1 MSEIAF
7 SKNNDGLYLAHIFFI
22 AAIFTSS
29 FDNLLVFN
37 LGFNF
42 RATQLLMVIPTLIAT
57 IKSFKYKGRF
67 PVGFSWLLIWTLFI
81 IAFVPNTIYLTK
93 SLGYAAWLVFD
104 VLMVYAC
111 VQIYS
116 SQVRVLLLLRWY
128 VYSFVFVA
136 IFGLVQFVS
145 PLMGLSDVFLVETWW
160 IPGVFPR
167 LNGFSYEPSFYA
179 TYLLMGWV
187 LCAFLL
193 ESKSNLF
200 KLSNLRWYFA
210 FISLALFLSGSRM
223 GILMM
228 LVWYCQYPIRL
239 VIRLMGGHI
248 NKRYALIT
256 IAVLASVLLSIGM
269 VLYFLGLDEVLFLF
283 GGLGMFGTA
292 SHSVDTR
299 AGRMMETFLLFQNS
313 PLIGYSLGGIA
324 PAIAQLHGV
333 TDLDFESVKEFEG
346 NSIFV
351 EVLAAS
357 GIFGFIPFFLFV
369 WSIVWKPLA
378 LSKKL
383 LSEQSKI
390 LVALSLSLIFE
401 FVILQFNQVILRPYL
416 WMHIA
421 VLAACYSVFK
431 LSGKFINFEK
441 IE

>member
-1 MSEIAF
+1 
-7 SKNNDGLYLAHIFFI
+7 
-22 AAIFTSS
+22 
-29 FDNLLVFN
+29 
-37 LGFNF
+37 
-42 RATQLLMVIPTLIAT
+42 
-57 IKSFKYKGRF
+57 
-67 PVGFSWLLIWTLFI
+67 
-81 IAFVPNTIYLTK
+81 
-93 SLGYAAWLVFD
+93 
-104 VLMVYAC
+104 
-111 VQIYS
+111 
-116 SQVRVLLLLRWY
+116 
-128 VYSFVFVA
+128 
-136 IFGLVQFVS
+136 
-145 PLMGLSDVFLVETWW
+145 
-160 IPGVFPR
+160 
-167 LNGFSYEPSFYA
+167 
-179 TYLLMGWV
+179 
-187 LCAFLL
+187 
-193 ESKSNLF
+193 
-200 KLSNLRWYFA
+200 
-210 FISLALFLSGSRM
+210 
-223 GILMM
+223 
-228 LVWYCQYPIRL
+228 
-239 VIRLMGGHI
+239 
-248 NKRYALIT
+248 
-256 IAVLASVLLSIGM
+256 
-269 VLYFLGLDEVLFLF
+269 
-283 GGLGMFGTA
+283 
-292 SHSVDTR
+292 
-299 AGRMMETFLLFQNS
+299 LLFQNS